1 MSESEMNV
9 AKKNNILE
17 LLTERKM
24 TRTELANIIGT
35 DESHLSKIINNVYKN
50 VTVQTAGKI
59 AKALCVTIEEV
70 FPCQ

>member
-1 MSESEMNV
+1 MSESEINV

-24 TRTELANIIGT
+24 TRTELATIIGT

-50 VTVQTAGKI
+50 VTVQTASKI
-59 AKALCVTIEEV
+59 AKAFGVTIEEV